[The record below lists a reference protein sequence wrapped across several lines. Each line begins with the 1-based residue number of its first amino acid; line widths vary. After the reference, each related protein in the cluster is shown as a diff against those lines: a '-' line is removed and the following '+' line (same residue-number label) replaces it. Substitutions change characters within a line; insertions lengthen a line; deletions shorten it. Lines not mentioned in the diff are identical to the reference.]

1 VRLTDPSAHNEAAVL
16 VTLSNPLNLAV
27 VGNPLRRNRTMARH
41 RARSR
46 SRRHRTS
53 KKAKRLVSKWR
64 SKIRSKKFRGLRFK
78 VHTRRGRVVH
88 TRRKRHSR
96 IRGSGR
102 RGTVSLFSKR
112 TGRKVA
118 TNPRRR
124 GRGRFMNP
132 GKLLSTAKSYLITP
146 VMDLPKGIPAL
157 LKGNLIKHA
166 GFALGGSVVAMVG
179 GNMLQKVTLPFVA
192 KIPGMSGAMSGG
204 IVQRILGAGFA
215 ILSGSVIGRLGL
227 KDQNARNAFVT
238 GAAASA
244 LIEAVFPGR
253 IGALLGKIPV
263 VGSWIAPIASP
274 VQGIAGLFGTD
285 DLAMGA
291 YVQAPG
297 YQGVGAYVQAPGYQG
312 VGAYV
317 QAPGYQGVGTYVQA
331 PSYEGSVAGLSG
343 AQSGVGYA
351 GDSDALAGNLEGMGS
366 NMMSHLDA

>member
-1 VRLTDPSAHNEAAVL
+1 
-16 VTLSNPLNLAV
+16 
-27 VGNPLRRNRTMARH
+27 MARH

-53 KKAKRLVSKWR
+53 HKAKRLVSKWR
-64 SKIRSKKFRGLRFK
+64 RKIRSKKFRGLRFK
-78 VHTRRGRVVH
+78 VRTRRGRVVR
-88 TRRKRHSR
+88 TRKMRSRR

-124 GRGRFMNP
+124 SRGRRMMNP

-166 GFALGGSVVAMVG
+166 GFALGGSIVAMVG
-179 GNMLQKVTLPFVA
+179 GNMLQKFTLPLVA

-204 IVQRILGAGFA
+204 MVQRILGAGFA
-215 ILSGSVIGRLGL
+215 ILSGSVIGRFGL

-253 IGALLGKIPV
+253 IGALLGKIPL
-263 VGSWIAPIASP
+263 VGGWIAPIASP

-291 YVQAPG
+291 YVLAPGYQGVGSYVRAPG
-297 YQGVGAYVQAPGYQG
+297 YQGVGAYVRAPGYQG
-312 VGAYV
+312 VGD
-317 QAPGYQGVGTYVQA
+317 VGTYVQA
-331 PSYEGSVAGLSG
+331 PSYEGSVAGLG
-343 AQSGVGYA
+343 DAASGVGYA
-351 GDSDALAGNLEGMGS
+351 GDSEALAGNLEGMGS